1 MNKQEIINSIR
12 TVPDFPKK
20 GIQFKDITT
29 LLQEPELFSYTIDI
43 FYEEFKNSNIDTVVG
58 IESRGFIFAA
68 PLALRLNCG
77 MVLARKPGKLPSKI
91 ISEEYSLEYGE
102 DSIEMHVDSINVKS
116 NVLIVDDLLATGGT
130 AKSVCNLVAK
140 LGGKIHA
147 ASFLIIL
154 KDLNGKEM
162 LPVDQIFSILEF

>member
-43 FYEEFKNSNIDTVVG
+43 FYEEFKKSNIDTVVG

-102 DSIEMHVDSINVKS
+102 DSMEMHVDSINVKS

>member
-1 MNKQEIINSIR
+1 MNKQKIINSIR

-43 FYEEFKNSNIDTVVG
+43 FYEEFKKSNIDTVVG

-102 DSIEMHVDSINVKS
+102 DSMEMHVDSINVKS

>member
-1 MNKQEIINSIR
+1 MNKQKIINSIR

-29 LLQEPELFSYTIDI
+29 LLQDPELFSYTIDI

>member
-102 DSIEMHVDSINVKS
+102 DSMEMHVDSINVKS

>member
-12 TVPDFPKK
+12 TVPNFPKK

-29 LLQEPELFSYTIDI
+29 LLQNPELFSCTIDM
-43 FYEEFKNSNIDTVVG
+43 FYEEFKDSNIDTIVG
-58 IESRGFIFAA
+58 VESRGFIFAA

-77 MVLARKPGKLPSKI
+77 MVLARKPGKLPSET
-91 ISEEYSLEYGE
+91 ISEKYSLEYGE
-102 DSIEMHVDSINVKS
+102 DSMEMHVDSININS

-130 AKSVCNLVAK
+130 AKSVCNLIAK

-147 ASFLIIL
+147 AAFLIVL
-154 KDLNGKEM
+154 KDLNGQEI
-162 LPVDQIFSILEF
+162 LPVDQIFSLLEF